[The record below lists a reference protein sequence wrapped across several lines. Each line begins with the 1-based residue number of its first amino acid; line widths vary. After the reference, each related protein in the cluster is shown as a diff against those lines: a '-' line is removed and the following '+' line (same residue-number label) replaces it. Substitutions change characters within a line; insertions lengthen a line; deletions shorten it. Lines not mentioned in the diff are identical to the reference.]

1 VPGPPWEGGK
11 RGGQGTAVW
20 SDQSVIYDPPL
31 AYDLGGYYGLQNF
44 YRGLGYYALNAE
56 PQLDQ
61 AESLD
66 ISDDGLELRF
76 KLKSGITFHNGRE
89 VTAEDYKW
97 TFERAMSKETGSW
110 VQGFLSALE
119 GHQAF
124 VDGKAKQITGLQ
136 VETPPRWS

>member
-11 RGGQGTAVW
+11 RGGQATVVW
-20 SDQSVIYDPPL
+20 PDPSVIYDPPL

-44 YRGLGYYALNAE
+44 YRGLGYYGLNAE

-61 AESLD
+61 AESMD
-66 ISDDGLELRF
+66 ISDDGLEIQF

-97 TFERAMSKETGSW
+97 TFERAVSKDTGSW
-110 VQGFLSALE
+110 VQGFWRPS
-119 GHQAF
+119 
-124 VDGKAKQITGLQ
+124 TG
-136 VETPPRWS
+136 TRRSWAARRSRSPACRPSTRRRSS